1 MNYKRYDRL
10 RIINMK
16 NIIGLTICT
25 ALFLSGFVIHGH
37 TGLYLNLSGFII
49 VVAGTIVATLLS
61 YRFDRIIIL
70 YKVLK
75 ASYSKELMAPGE
87 LIRILV
93 ELAAK
98 KRIKGILSLQRD
110 EHETTIIF
118 LRQAIGL
125 LVDGN
130 SASDIKEAL
139 NMEMRFFKFRREAS
153 HRVVKTM
160 ADIAPS
166 FGLVGSVVG
175 LISMLSGIG
184 GESNVVLSA
193 IPIALTSTLYGIV
206 LANFFFLPFAVNI
219 QERTIQELLLQN
231 IITQGILAIADDVH
245 PSALDR
251 KLKSLQTPSERAREP
266 ITLIQLHKKL
276 KRREEVL
283 EHEKVHTAELLD

>member
-1 MNYKRYDRL
+1 MKYKRYDRL
-10 RIINMK
+10 RIINMR

-25 ALFLSGFVIHGH
+25 ALFLSGFVIHGNA
-37 TGLYLNLSGFII
+37 GLYLNLSGFII
-49 VVAGTIVATLLS
+49 VVTGTIVATLLS

-130 SASDIKEAL
+130 STSEIKEAL
-139 NMEMRFFKFRREAS
+139 NMEMRFFKFRRESS

-160 ADIAPS
+160 ADISPS

-175 LISMLSGIG
+175 LITMLSGVG
-184 GESNVVLSA
+184 GESNIVLSA

-231 IITQGILAIADDVH
+231 IITQGIIAISEDLH

-251 KLKSLQTPSERAREP
+251 KLKSLQTPSERTREP

-283 EHEKVHTAELLD
+283 ETEKVHTAELLE